1 MNDKGMKGKV
11 QYEETGKTQ
20 KETERAIFR
29 LGARAAHGP
38 DTVVGSPVLFGCGY
52 FPALR
57 TLPEGKGG
65 SFLLRQYPEQVHC
78 FYTAHHEELWDADTP
93 EALQKLEAML

>member
-1 MNDKGMKGKV
+1 M
-11 QYEETGKTQ
+11 QS
-20 KETERAIFR
+20 
-29 LGARAAHGP
+29 L
-38 DTVVGSPVLFGCGY
+38 VGSPVLFDSGY

-78 FYTAHHEELWDADTP
+78 FYIAHHEELWDADTP